1 MSTGF
6 ERMEPYPQ
14 WLRRRFKSIS
24 LKDAFRLVSRSKIIA
39 PIPTEIDLTL
49 VLGEGDRLL
58 IEPYRDEEGRPRLG
72 YYFLWKE
79 EYPAE
84 EEILYHPKKED
95 FSGRTEEP
103 FGPRDRIRKVA

>member
-6 ERMEPYPQ
+6 DRMEPYPA

-24 LKDAFRLVSRSKIIA
+24 LKDAFRLVNRSRTVT
-39 PIPTEIDLTL
+39 PIPTETDLTL

-84 EEILYHPKKED
+84 EEVLHHPKKEV
-95 FSGRTEEP
+95 FSGSTRDP
-103 FGPRDRIRKVA
+103 FDPHGAVREVA